1 MKDYCIT
8 MLWGYA
14 CSGDIEGLKEYYN
27 NGGTTGKT
35 YFKFGEHHSLIMG
48 AFRNRQYEVVDYL
61 LSVGEK
67 VTEKEWNEI
76 NLELQRIESMKKIAI
91 LSAVQDVEGL

>member
-1 MKDYCIT
+1 
-8 MLWGYA
+8 
-14 CSGDIEGLKEYYN
+14 
-27 NGGTTGKT
+27 
-35 YFKFGEHHSLIMG
+35 MG

-91 LSAVQDVEGL
+91 LSAVQDEEGL